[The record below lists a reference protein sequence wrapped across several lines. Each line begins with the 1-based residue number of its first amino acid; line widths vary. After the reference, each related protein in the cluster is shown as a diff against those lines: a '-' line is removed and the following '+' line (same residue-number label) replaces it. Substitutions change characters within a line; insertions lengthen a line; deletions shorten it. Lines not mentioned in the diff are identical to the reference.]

1 MARWVFKL
9 VVILSMAAVACGCIG
24 PVEPVVLETAGTVA
38 EIDYSDLAAVLAGA
52 LDENGFVLPGELKKL
67 SDRLDAQLRR
77 MAIAGPTVTP
87 KLLPSPADRLAYW
100 YNARAAWALKLVAL
114 AGSPAK
120 LTRRKLESR
129 QVTLDGRT
137 MTLDEIDAILSADAD
152 WRVAVLAPSLRKRR
166 ARLPKT
172 PFGAADVRRRVG
184 ARFSEYVDDEDRF
197 VIDIG
202 RRRIRAHPVLY
213 RLRERLVA
221 SHNRKYATEGAT
233 LTTVLIGLVTGSPRR
248 RLQDAIG
255 YSWAPFGPNGPLACN
270 ADD

>member
-9 VVILSMAAVACGCIG
+9 AVILSVAALASGCIG
-24 PVEPVVLETAGTVA
+24 PAGPVVLETAGTAA
-38 EIDYSDLAAVLAGA
+38 EIDYSDLAAVLTGA
-52 LDENGFVLPGELKKL
+52 MDDNGFVLPGALKKL
-67 SDRLDAQLRR
+67 SGRLDAQVRR

-114 AGSPAK
+114 AGSPAE
-120 LTRRKLESR
+120 LTRQKLESR

-152 WRVAVLAPSLRKRR
+152 WRVAVSSPSLRKHR

-172 PFGAADVRRRVG
+172 PFAAADVRRRVG
-184 ARFSEYVDDEDRF
+184 LRFGEYVDDEDRF

-202 RRRIRAHPVLY
+202 GRLIRVHPVLY
-213 RLRERLVA
+213 RLREPLVA
-221 SHNRKYATEGAT
+221 AHNRKYATEGAT
-233 LTTVLIGLVTGSPRR
+233 LTTVLIGQVTGSPRR

-255 YSWAPFGPNGPLACN
+255 YSWSPFGPAGPLACN